1 MTQIAIIRH
10 GTTSWNKAGKLQGH
24 SDIPLDDEGKLQ
36 ALKLGQRL
44 SSESWDLVYSSHL
57 IRARQ
62 TAAIVAQEL
71 GLDSVIEDH
80 RLGEAGGGLIEGT
93 TEEERQAK
101 WGASWKLLDLGME
114 SNAAVVAR
122 GRAFLTDLLA
132 ENPGKK
138 ILLVTHGSFI
148 RQMLDAL
155 LPAMHPTPPMKNTSI
170 TRLQFSD
177 ENWHCELFNCVI
189 HLDNSEDTQ

>member
-24 SDIPLDDEGKLQ
+24 SDIPLDEEGVQQ

-44 SSESWDLVYSSHL
+44 AGEPWDLVYSSHL

-62 TAAIVAQEL
+62 TAAIIAQEL
-71 GLDSVIEDH
+71 GIDSVIEDN
-80 RLGEAGGGLIEGT
+80 RIGEAGGGLIEGT
-93 TEEERQAK
+93 TEAERVEK

-114 SNAAVVAR
+114 SNASVVGR
-122 GRAFLTDLLA
+122 GVAFIQDLLT
-132 ENPGKK
+132 ENSGKK

-148 RQMLDAL
+148 RQLLDAL
-155 LPAMHPTPPMKNTSI
+155 LPAMHPTPAMKNTSI
-170 TRLQFSD
+170 TRLQFSN
-177 ENWHCELFNCVI
+177 ENWHCELFNCVS
-189 HLDNSEDTQ
+189 HLD

>member
-24 SDIPLDDEGKLQ
+24 SDIPLDEEGVQQ

-44 SSESWDLVYSSHL
+44 AGETWDLIYSSHL
-57 IRARQ
+57 LRARQ
-62 TAAIVAQEL
+62 TAAIIAQEL
-71 GLDSVIEDH
+71 GIDTVIADN

-93 TEEERQAK
+93 TEEERVGK

-114 SNAAVVAR
+114 SNTEVVAR
-122 GRAFLTDLLA
+122 GRSFIEELLT
-132 ENPGKK
+132 EHSGKK

-155 LPAMHPTPPMKNTSI
+155 LPAMHPTPAMKNTSI
-170 TRLQFSD
+170 TRLQFSN
-177 ENWHCELFNCVI
+177 ENWHCELFNCVS
-189 HLDNSEDTQ
+189 HLE